1 MSQAVKAP
9 PHSIDAEQAVL
20 GALLIDPNAWDRI
33 ADQLTEEDFY
43 RKDHRVVFR
52 AIAQLKDASQPC
64 DAVTLGDWLARH
76 ELLEQAGGL
85 AYAIE
90 LANNTPGAANV
101 KAYAE
106 IVREKSV
113 LRALLD
119 AGSLIANNVYQPE
132 GRDSRAL
139 LEIAEKEVFKIAEA
153 GSRGKGG
160 LQHVRQGLMNTL
172 EELQRRSANQ
182 GQLTGVSSGFYD
194 LDRATNGLQ
203 RSDLII
209 IAARPSMGKTSFV
222 MNIAEYVSLKSG
234 KAVAVFSMEMST
246 AQLLQRTIA
255 SLGRIN
261 AKNLGSGMLSEE
273 EWPRVTSTMQLMKTA
288 KLFIDDEG
296 SLSPTEV
303 RTRARR
309 LAREHNGLGLI
320 VVDYIQLMVVPGTQE
335 NRTNEV
341 SEISRSLKAM
351 AKELN
356 VPVIALS
363 QLNRGVEQRTDK
375 RPLMSDLRE
384 SGSIEQ
390 DADLVAFIYRDEY
403 YNKEKSTDKGIAEI
417 IIAKQRN
424 GPTDT
429 IKLKFT
435 GMYTRFDN
443 LDRSQT

>member
-52 AIAQLKDASQPC
+52 AIANLKDAAQAC
-64 DAVTLGDWLARH
+64 DAVTLGDWLSRH
-76 ELLEQAGGL
+76 ELLDEAGGL

-90 LANNTPGAANV
+90 LANNTPGAANIR
-101 KAYAE
+101 AYAE

-113 LRALLD
+113 LRSLLD
-119 AGSLIANNVYQPE
+119 AGSLITNNVYQPE
-132 GRDSRAL
+132 GRDSRAQ

-160 LQHVRQGLMNTL
+160 LQHVRQGLMTTL
-172 EELQRRSANQ
+172 EELQKRSANP
-182 GQLTGVSSGFYD
+182 GQLTGVATGFID

-203 RSDLII
+203 KSDLVIV
-209 IAARPSMGKTSFV
+209 AARPSMGKTSFV

-261 AKNLGSGMLSEE
+261 AKNLGSGALSEE
-273 EWPRVTSTMQLMKTA
+273 EWPRVTSTMQLMKSA

-320 VVDYIQLMVVPGTQE
+320 VIDYIQLMVVPGTQE

-390 DADLVAFIYRDEY
+390 DADVVAFIYRDDY

-443 LDRSQT
+443 LDRSQ